1 VVLAN
6 APHAERANTD
16 QTIRKRT
23 ITMNIRP
30 MALCCAL
37 AAAAAPAWASDFN
50 SRPIL
55 PLALA
60 SEATMT
66 AVATCEKN
74 GYAVTATIVDA
85 NGQVRSVAKA
95 DLAGP
100 HTVDSS
106 RQKAYTAVSLGPT
119 FDVATTG
126 EVAAKAQASPTGP
139 ALAAVPGFL
148 LFAGGIVIKS
158 GDIIL
163 GGIGV
168 GGAGNGDKD
177 QICARA
183 ALDRIADRLK

>member
-1 VVLAN
+1 
-6 APHAERANTD
+6 
-16 QTIRKRT
+16 
-23 ITMNIRP
+23 MSIRP
-30 MALCCAL
+30 MALCCAF
-37 AAAAAPAWASDFN
+37 AAAAAATVAPAWAADFH

-66 AVATCEKN
+66 AVATCENN

-177 QICARA
+177 QICAKA